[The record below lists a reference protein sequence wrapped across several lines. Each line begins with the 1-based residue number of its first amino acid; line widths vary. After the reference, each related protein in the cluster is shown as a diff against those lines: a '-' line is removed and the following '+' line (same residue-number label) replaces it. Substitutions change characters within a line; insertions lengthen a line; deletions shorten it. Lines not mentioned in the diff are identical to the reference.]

1 MVNTVDHIEESIMPV
16 VHAPAAP
23 THALGGTI
31 FTSLATPSRGG
42 TGDTSLWRV
51 SIAPGTPPTPHSLT
65 REEIFVVLSGSADVV
80 IDAARSTATTGDA
93 IVVPQGVRFQLGN
106 TTDQPLEL
114 LCCLPVGGQA
124 RLDDGTLFT
133 PPWAQ

>member
-1 MVNTVDHIEESIMPV
+1 MPV
-16 VHAPAAP
+16 VHTPTEP
-23 THALGGTI
+23 THNLGGTT

-42 TGDTSLWRV
+42 TDDTSLWRV

-65 REEIFVVLSGSADVV
+65 REEIFVVLNGSADV
-80 IDAARSTATTGDA
+80 IIGDTPSTARTGDA
-93 IVVPQGVRFQLGN
+93 IVVPPDVRFQLSN
-106 TTDQPLEL
+106 ATDQPLEL

-124 RLDDGTLFT
+124 RLDDGTQFT

>member
-1 MVNTVDHIEESIMPV
+1 MSV

-23 THALGGTI
+23 THALGGTT

-42 TGDTSLWRV
+42 TDDTSLWRV

-65 REEIFVVLSGSADVV
+65 REEVFVVLSGSADV
-80 IDAARSTATTGDA
+80 IIADARSTARTGDA
-93 IVVPQGVRFQLGN
+93 IVVPPDVRFQLAN
-106 TTDQPLEL
+106 ATDQPLEL

-124 RLDDGTLFT
+124 RLDDGTLLT